1 MICPSNK
8 TIMKKII
15 SRLLLLSL
23 CFSLTACGNSAEPKE
38 ISCEDIIKA
47 YKDAGYFVTHG
58 EHKTQAD
65 SSQLCYI
72 KASLTEHSDSDYIY
86 FITCFT
92 DEQAKEAAETDKYN
106 LAVWL
111 YATVSGE
118 SRWLKTGT
126 YGKFEYSY
134 YNFKL
139 IKPFNELI
147 K

>member
-1 MICPSNK
+1 
-8 TIMKKII
+8 MKKIVLVI
-15 SRLLLLSL
+15 LLLSFA
-23 CFSLTACGNSAEPKE
+23 FSLTACSNSTEPEE

-47 YKDAGYFVTHG
+47 YEDAGYYVTHG
-58 EHKTQAD
+58 EHKTQKE

-72 KASLTEHSDSDYIY
+72 KANLTEDPDSDYIY

-92 DEQAKEAAETDKYN
+92 EEQAEEAAETDKYN
-106 LAVWL
+106 FAVWL

-118 SRWLKTGT
+118 SRWIKTGT
-126 YGKFEYSY
+126 YGKIEYSY
-134 YNFKL
+134 YNSKL

>member
-1 MICPSNK
+1 
-8 TIMKKII
+8 MKKII
-15 SRLLLLSL
+15 SIILLLSFL
-23 CFSLTACGNSAEPKE
+23 LSLTACGNSTEPKD

-47 YKDAGYFVTHG
+47 YENAGYYVTHG
-58 EHKTQAD
+58 EHKTEAD

-72 KASLTEHSDSDYIY
+72 KASLTEDSDSDYIY

-92 DEQAKEAAETDKYN
+92 EEQAEEAAKRDKYN

-111 YATVSGE
+111 YATAVGE
-118 SRWLKTGT
+118 ARWLKTGA
-126 YGKFEYSY
+126 YGKIEYSY
-134 YNFKL
+134 YNSKL

>member
-1 MICPSNK
+1 M
-8 TIMKKII
+8 TMKKII
-15 SRLLLLSL
+15 SIILLLSFAL
-23 CFSLTACGNSAEPKE
+23 SFTACGNSTEPKE
-38 ISCEDIIKA
+38 ISCEEIIAA
-47 YKDAGYFVTHG
+47 YEDAGYFVTHG
-58 EHKTQAD
+58 EHKDEAE

-72 KASLTEHSDSDYIY
+72 KASLTEDSDSDYIY

-92 DEQAKEAAETDKYN
+92 EEQAEEAAETDKYN

-126 YGKFEYSY
+126 YGKIEYSY
-134 YNFKL
+134 YNSKL

>member
-1 MICPSNK
+1 
-8 TIMKKII
+8 MKKII
-15 SRLLLLSL
+15 SIILLISFALSL
-23 CFSLTACGNSAEPKE
+23 AACKKSETKE
-38 ISCEDIIKA
+38 LSCEEIIAA
-47 YKDAGYFVTHG
+47 YEEAGYYVIHGTHNN
-58 EHKTQAD
+58 ETD
-65 SSQLCYI
+65 SSQICYI
-72 KASLTEHSDSDYIY
+72 KASISEDSDSDYIY

-92 DEQAKEAAETDKYN
+92 EEQAEETAKTDKYN

-126 YGKFEYSY
+126 YGKIEYSY
-134 YNFKL
+134 YNSKL

>member
-1 MICPSNK
+1 MKK
-8 TIMKKII
+8 TISI
-15 SRLLLLSL
+15 LLLLLL
-23 CFSLTACGNSAEPKE
+23 CFSFAACQNSEHDEIKE
-38 ISCEDIIKA
+38 ISCEDIIKS
-47 YKDAGYFVTHG
+47 YEGAGYYVTHG
-58 EHKTQAD
+58 EHKAEAE

-72 KASLTEHSDSDYIY
+72 KASLTEDSDSDYIY

-126 YGKFEYSY
+126 YGKIEYSY
-134 YNFKL
+134 YNSGL

>member
-1 MICPSNK
+1 
-8 TIMKKII
+8 MKKII
-15 SRLLLLSL
+15 SILFLLSL
-23 CFSLTACGNSAEPKE
+23 CFSLTACGNSTEPKE

-47 YKDAGYFVTHG
+47 YEDAGYFVTHG

-72 KASLTEHSDSDYIY
+72 KASLTEDSDSDYIY

-92 DEQAKEAAETDKYN
+92 EEQAEEIAELDKYN
-106 LAVWL
+106 LAVWF

-126 YGKFEYSY
+126 YGKIEYSY
-134 YNFKL
+134 YNSGL
-139 IKPFNELI
+139 IKPFNELT